1 MNEKSNK
8 LMRPVREYFKQN
20 WGILAALVAMCLFFS
35 IFGSNF
41 LTKTNIV
48 NLLRTCATNCYL
60 AIGVQMAIILAGI
73 DLTGG
78 ALAAGVPVRGVE
90 AVDGLGQY
98 FGASGFTCSPGTG
111 EQVSMGYTAPGQFV
125 F

>member
-48 NLLRTCATNCYL
+48 NLLRTCATNCAPAPPTAIWPL
-60 AIGVQMAIILAGI
+60 AYRW
-73 DLTGG
+73 
-78 ALAAGVPVRGVE
+78 PSFWR
-90 AVDGLGQY
+90 
-98 FGASGFTCSPGTG
+98 
-111 EQVSMGYTAPGQFV
+111 VST
-125 F
+125 